1 MTVVSARLES
11 NVVEND
17 SPSSHFVRLASR
29 RQPHLQYRCL
39 LSLWIWPNFPLVND
53 GRMDEPPHT
62 RVLLTKV
69 RCQKKHKA
77 MLFPM
82 VLMAPVKH
90 SQRATEQD
98 STSTTASC
106 SLGGGFFSVPSK
118 SSLGQSVT
126 TLSQWIISV
135 FFNQSHPPSQ
145 RSGLNA
151 FSGDFFGVSTAEQ

>member
-1 MTVVSARLES
+1 MVSARLES
-11 NVVEND
+11 NAVEND
-17 SPSSHFVRLASR
+17 SPLSHFVCLASR

-39 LSLWIWPNFPLVND
+39 LSLWTRPNFPLVND

-82 VLMAPVKH
+82 VLTAPVKH
-90 SQRATEQD
+90 PQQATEQD
-98 STSTTASC
+98 ATSTTRLPA
-106 SLGGGFFSVPSK
+106 LLAERIFFVPSK

-126 TLSQWIISV
+126 TLLQWIIRRRMNDGHVVVSDDGR
-135 FFNQSHPPSQ
+135 SH
-145 RSGLNA
+145 
-151 FSGDFFGVSTAEQ
+151 FGVLAS